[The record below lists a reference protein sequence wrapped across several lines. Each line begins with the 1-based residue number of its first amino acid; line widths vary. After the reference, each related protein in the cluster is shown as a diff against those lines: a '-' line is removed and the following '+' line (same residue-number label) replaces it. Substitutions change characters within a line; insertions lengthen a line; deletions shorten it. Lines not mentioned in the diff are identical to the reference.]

1 MADQTIASSN
11 QVNNWVDEE
20 FREWARGT
28 PFKRLMGSGPNAPIH
43 VGESRLGKKKGG
55 VQVTRSLVYRASN
68 DPVMDDNTLRGN
80 EENLANYSLTLTGR
94 QYRNAFIIGEYELK
108 KANFNMLEAM
118 RDRARVW
125 NMELIRDLIIA
136 RIISPVTDGITTY
149 DAATVAQRNAW
160 SVAQN
165 PSTANQRLLYGGAKG
180 NWSGVHATDLGNI
193 DGTGDDMHQDI
204 VRLAR
209 RLAQSANPRI
219 APAVSS
225 TGGAAGREV
234 YYMPMGSLQFR
245 DLEANMDTVFQN
257 ADVRGDENF
266 IFANGD
272 IRVGNVVC
280 FEVPE
285 MDRASSAG
293 GTLLTDVGNGGTTE
307 VEISAVLG
315 AQAICMELFERMH
328 PITDDYDYS
337 NLTGVGVAEC
347 LAVQKSNFNGYDH
360 GLVTVYTSAVGD

>member
-1 MADQTIASSN
+1 VADQTIASAN
-11 QVNNWVDEE
+11 QVQNWTDEE
-20 FREWARGT
+20 WLEWARGT
-28 PFKRLMGSGPNAPIH
+28 PFKRLMGSGPNAPIQ

-55 VQVTRSLVYRASN
+55 VVVTKSLVYRASN

-80 EENLANYSLTLTGR
+80 EENLSNYAVSLTGR
-94 QYRNAFIIGEYELK
+94 QYRNAFIIGDYELK

-125 NMELIRDLIIA
+125 NMELTRDLIIA
-136 RIISPVTDGITTY
+136 RLISPVTDGLTTY
-149 DAATVAQRNAW
+149 DAATPTQRNAW

-165 PSTANQRLLYGGAKG
+165 PSVSNQRLLYGAAKG

-193 DGTGDDMHQDI
+193 DGTADDMHQSI

-209 RLAQSANPRI
+209 RLAQSCNPHI
-219 APAVSS
+219 SPAVST
-225 TGGAAGREV
+225 TGSAAGREV
-234 YYMPMGSLQFR
+234 FYMPMASLQFR
-245 DLEANMDTVFQN
+245 DLESNMETTFQN
-257 ADVRGDENF
+257 ADTRGDENH

-293 GTLLTDVGNGGTTE
+293 GTLLTDVGASGTTE
-307 VEISAVLG
+307 VEISVLMG
-315 AQAICMELFERMH
+315 AQAIMYELFERMH
-328 PITDDYDYS
+328 PISDDYDYD
-337 NLTGVGVAEC
+337 NLTGVGVAET
-347 LAVQKSNFNGYDH
+347 LAVQKTNFNGYDH
-360 GLVTVYTSAVGD
+360 GCVTVYTSAVGD